1 MKKIISLLLAV
12 SMVFAL
18 AIAVSATPVKDEKDV
33 KDPASYL
40 WLENAAGNDKAT
52 QLTYKIDASEFKG
65 KTELRIFGKVKFE
78 DIQSTDSGCA
88 FANIYFYDANGELIT
103 VEGVDQG
110 FFDWAD
116 SKTDPAP
123 GEWRTWEQTFEVSK
137 MTNLSYV
144 TVGFGFW
151 KATGKLYVGP
161 VNISA
166 KKEMF
171 WTRSFMGSLDVED
184 EAIDPN
190 GTANIDADNEG
201 ITFGT
206 VYPKPDNVG
215 VNLAAKDGV
224 NITIVGKDGKEGKV
238 DDEGYFYNGSI
249 YHASLNDGIIG
260 VDDLVP
266 EWYGFHTGSTA
277 GVAKAGKIDDK
288 SGTLGTIIVDLGE
301 NAEEFNRVRIH
312 TWNTKE
318 YGVGVNVACR
328 AYYSNDKKT
337 WTEFGDLIS
346 GEEACT
352 WADSEVKDTVKA
364 RYVKIDY
371 LYNGTWGMVS
381 EVEVISAKGLVVGD
395 DSSAPESSA
404 TTSTDTSTATSTDTS
419 TEKPAPTADNGIVA
433 LAVIAAVAAA
443 GAVVVKKV
451 R

>member
-1 MKKIISLLLAV
+1 MKKIISLLLVV
-12 SMVFAL
+12 SMVLAL
-18 AIAVSATPVKDEKDV
+18 GIAASATPVKDEKDV

-78 DIQSTDSGCA
+78 NVQSNDDGCA
-88 FANIYFYDANGELIT
+88 FANIYFYDSKNELIK
-103 VEGVDQG
+103 VEGVEEG

-123 GEWRTWEQTFEVSK
+123 GEWRTWEQKFEVSK
-137 MTNLSYV
+137 MTDLSYV
-144 TVGFGFW
+144 LVGFGFW
-151 KATGKLYVGP
+151 KATGKIYVGP
-161 VNISA
+161 VNIST

-171 WTRSFMGSLDVED
+171 WTRSFMGALDIED
-184 EAIDPN
+184 EAIYPD
-190 GTANIDADNEG
+190 GTTNIDADNEG
-201 ITFGT
+201 VTFGT
-206 VYPKPDNVG
+206 VYPKVEPVG
-215 VNLAAKDGV
+215 VNLAAAEGAD
-224 NITIVGKDGKEGKV
+224 ITILGKDGKEGHT
-238 DDEGYFYNGSI
+238 DDEGYFYAGSI

-277 GVAKAGKIDDK
+277 GTAKASQKIDDK

-312 TWNTKE
+312 TWNTTE
-318 YGVGVNVACR
+318 YGVGTNVACR
-328 AYYSNDKKT
+328 AYYSNDKEN

-346 GEEACT
+346 DPANEVCT
-352 WADSEVKDTVKA
+352 WIDTDVKDSVKA

-381 EVEVISAKGLVVGD
+381 EVEVIAAKGLVVGD
-395 DSSAPESSA
+395 ESSEA
-404 TTSTDTSTATSTDTS
+404 SNESSTSTATSTDTS
-419 TEKPAPTADNGIVA
+419 TEKPAPTSDNGIVA